1 MSKVSANYPA
11 YSSSEVNFGNSKATT
26 GVKNGVLTADYNM
39 SGDESDIY
47 NYALSTI
54 ANLLPQLNTFDSNTQ
69 NSIQSQVNA
78 YKDSGMA
85 GINEIYN
92 PLISKLEND
101 ITSRFG
107 NLDNSLFSNNL
118 NSIES
123 ERAKAISSFAQD
135 VLAKQSSLESDELTK
150 RYALVEFLNG
160 IANNT
165 YNNALSAISA
175 ALGGSTSQNNYNN
188 DLYNAISAMQ
198 KTNSGSNNSAS
209 TLLSSLLGLTGN
221 SGSSI
226 GSILSL

>member
-1 MSKVSANYPA
+1 MSKISSNYPA

-39 SGDESDIY
+39 SGDESGIY

-78 YKDSGMA
+78 YKDSAMA
-85 GINEIYN
+85 GINDIYN
-92 PLISKLEND
+92 PLITKLEND

-107 NLDNSLFSNNL
+107 NLDNSLFTNNL

-135 VLAKQSSLESDELTK
+135 ILAKQSSLESDELTK

-165 YNNALSAISA
+165 YDNALKAISA
-175 ALGGSTSQNNYNN
+175 ALGGSASQNNYNN
-188 DLYNAISAMQ
+188 DLYNAISAIQ
-198 KTNSGSNNSAS
+198 KTNSSSNNSS
-209 TLLSSLLGLTGN
+209 SPLLSILLGLTGN
-221 SGSSI
+221 TGSSI